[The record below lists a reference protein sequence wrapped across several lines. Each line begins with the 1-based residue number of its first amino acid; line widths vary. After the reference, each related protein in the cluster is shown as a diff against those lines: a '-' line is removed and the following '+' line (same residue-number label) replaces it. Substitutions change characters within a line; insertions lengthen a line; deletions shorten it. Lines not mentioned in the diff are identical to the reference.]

1 MLMNNFPKS
10 LIKKKNSKTRVGH
23 IDICRRDHTFHG
35 FSLLM
40 EAIDIKEAKEKELQL
55 KKLEDAKTNAYDTI
69 FQWNKSADERGDLSE
84 KPVKFQ
90 EVEFYSPTAKLD
102 EDVLILAKT
111 EEHILKLT
119 AIDEEFKAAN
129 VMMKVALVTEEK
141 TEDKTIIYKKIREK
155 CLVPTSDSR
164 YEKNE
169 DGVLHILSTSCVGFR
184 FRAAAIKST
193 QSPYRLHVQMVD
205 PDSDVLLGVPFLS
218 DPFFLAAQSKE
229 NSATKDLK
237 PLIDEK
243 IPFPPYT
250 TSDPSVKAEKKA
262 MMERERILKE
272 KSWATHCKT
281 ASASWHAR
289 YP

>member
-10 LIKKKNSKTRVGH
+10 SIKKTTRVGH
-23 IDICRRDHTFHG
+23 IDICRRDHTPHG
-35 FSLLM
+35 FSMLM
-40 EAIDIKEAKEKELQL
+40 KAIDIKEEKELQL
-55 KKLEDAKTNAYDTI
+55 KKRVEDAKMNAYNTI
-69 FQWNKSADERGDLSE
+69 FEWNKSADERGDLSE

-102 EDVLILAKT
+102 EDVLILAKK
-111 EEHILKLT
+111 EEHLLKLT

-184 FRAAAIKST
+184 IHAATTKST

-205 PDSDVLLGVPFLS
+205 PDSDVLLGVPLLS
-218 DPFFLAAQSKE
+218 DPFLLAAESKE
-229 NSATKDLK
+229 NLK

-243 IPFPPYT
+243 IPFAPYT

-272 KSWATHCKT
+272 KRWATYCNT
-281 ASASWHAR
+281 ASAWWHAR
-289 YP
+289 NP

>member
-1 MLMNNFPKS
+1 MLMK
-10 LIKKKNSKTRVGH
+10 
-23 IDICRRDHTFHG
+23 
-35 FSLLM
+35 
-40 EAIDIKEAKEKELQL
+40 AIDIKEEKELQL
-55 KKLEDAKTNAYDTI
+55 KKRVEDAKMNAYNTI
-69 FQWNKSADERGDLSE
+69 FEWNKSADERGDLSE

-102 EDVLILAKT
+102 EDVLILAKK
-111 EEHILKLT
+111 EEH
-119 AIDEEFKAAN
+119 
-129 VMMKVALVTEEK
+129 LVTEEK

-184 FRAAAIKST
+184 IHAATTKST

-205 PDSDVLLGVPFLS
+205 PDSDVLLGVPLLS
-218 DPFFLAAQSKE
+218 DPFLLAAESKE
-229 NSATKDLK
+229 NLK

-243 IPFPPYT
+243 IPFAPYT

-272 KSWATHCKT
+272 KRWATYCNT
-281 ASASWHAR
+281 ASAWWHAR
-289 YP
+289 NP